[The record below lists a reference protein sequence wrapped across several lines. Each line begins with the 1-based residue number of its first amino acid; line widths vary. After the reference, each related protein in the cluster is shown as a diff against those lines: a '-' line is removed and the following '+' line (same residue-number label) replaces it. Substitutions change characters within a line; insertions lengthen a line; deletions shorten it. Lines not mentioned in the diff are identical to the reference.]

1 MLEDAK
7 EMRAIALKVQKR
19 YKSKKF
25 KGAINEIKQK
35 AKEGKFNCMAS
46 FHRDIFTDA
55 EVQAFVNY
63 LTSKGYKVFVDGVH
77 IMRIEW

>member
-1 MLEDAK
+1 MLENAK

-19 YKSKKF
+19 KF
-25 KGAINEIKQK
+25 KDTINEIKQN

-46 FHRDIFTDA
+46 FHRDIFTDT
-55 EVQAFVNY
+55 EVQAFANY
-63 LTSKGYKVFVDGVH
+63 LTSKGYKVFVDGIH

>member
-1 MLEDAK
+1 MLENAK

-19 YKSKKF
+19 KF
-25 KGAINEIKQK
+25 KDTINEIKQR